1 MRTLQIT
8 PDELRDIRNDAKQ
21 EALQIAGD
29 TRQPR
34 PRSGRQHSIPRY
46 GAGGYE
52 DHPYDDF
59 GNYRGPTIPNPNPGQ
74 GFDWA
79 SGPKNNTR
87 VAHRSHKPSFTH
99 DGIPRYGWGDDSHD
113 PNQHRI
119 PVDDYNNPIPSLK
132 PTDLQIDKENNRY
145 IDPSLYDEA
154 GMLLSELNPEQLKIL
169 KTIPSDLNKRKPEER
184 LKIMRDIHGKV
195 MEKA

>member
-1 MRTLQIT
+1 MVKNLQVDSKT
-8 PDELRDIRNDAKQ
+8 LRDIYTKGKQ
-21 EALQIAGD
+21 DGLKISKD
-29 TRQPR
+29 KPK
-34 PRSGRQHSIPRY
+34 PNIPWP
-46 GAGGYE
+46 GY
-52 DHPYDDF
+52 
-59 GNYRGPTIPNPNPGQ
+59 PNPIPPGKD
-74 GFDWA
+74 FPKDWPI
-79 SGPKNNTR
+79 PKNIS
-87 VAHRSHKPSFTH
+87 HRSHDPSFTH